1 MGGLSPVPPIRAI
14 RLGRPSSSGTVSH
27 WNPAPVLA
35 RDLIAQRGVAHA
47 WDRADVDP
55 DFGAIGHRVEVEPAM
70 QRTDVER
77 RGAHDRM
84 PRDIEIES
92 LEPAHGARSGIN
104 SVNAL
109 LGHGPMSGDA
119 ARRSFQPQCALM
131 SAQRPI
137 GGWLGHHQRAGLA
150 SHPATGVS
158 RFMWLLTCCSTRG
171 EDIRSLPLKERSR
184 SAAVSRRAPWCVILW
199 AGTKA
204 PAPPKLDSEEFRS
217 AQGFTDPSCGRL
229 S

>member
-1 MGGLSPVPPIRAI
+1 
-14 RLGRPSSSGTVSH
+14 
-27 WNPAPVLA
+27 
-35 RDLIAQRGVAHA
+35 
-47 WDRADVDP
+47 
-55 DFGAIGHRVEVEPAM
+55 
-70 QRTDVER
+70 
-77 RGAHDRM
+77 
-84 PRDIEIES
+84 
-92 LEPAHGARSGIN
+92 
-104 SVNAL
+104 
-109 LGHGPMSGDA
+109 MSGDA

-229 S
+229 SVRRSRRGKEHTLWRRNRVDAAFSQRCHRPVPRGSLVLRLRLPKRRRQKRRGSDWSRFPQSVRPLNSWPKSFCGARALPMSNTSRNRGPKGSTRP